1 MATESPLKSD
11 FDLDFRY
18 GSQGEQLVNDLLTGG
33 KTVEVKRDR
42 RWVETGNIYVEYEC
56 WYNNSQSWEL
66 SGLSV
71 SKASYWAFVLEEAVM
86 LVPRFHVDWACRM
99 YGKPIT
105 CNIQPN
111 NSRGFLIRPEHL
123 LEAAEELN

>member
-1 MATESPLKSD
+1 MICSQVARQLKLSVTADGLKLATS
-11 FDLDFRY
+11 
-18 GSQGEQLVNDLLTGG
+18 T
-33 KTVEVKRDR
+33 
-42 RWVETGNIYVEYEC
+42 
-56 WYNNSQSWEL
+56 SQSWEL

-71 SKASYWAFVLEEAVM
+71 SKATYWAFVLEESVIF
-86 LVPRFHVDWACRM
+86 VPRYHVDWACRM